1 MFALQFKS
9 GGIKLYMI
17 LIRAEDKEKIE
28 IAKKEVKKLY
38 KTDDE
43 EIKTLL
49 EISRILVPMSKEER
63 AYLYDYGKK
72 AKELAQEANMVYL
85 YREKLIRLK

>member
-1 MFALQFKS
+1 
-9 GGIKLYMI
+9 MI
-17 LIRAEDKEKIE
+17 FTYPIIHKVTVQLGHSSSS
-28 IAKKEVKKLY
+28 KKLY
-38 KTDDE
+38 KIDDE

-85 YREKLIRLK
+85 YRKKLIRLK

>member
-1 MFALQFKS
+1 
-9 GGIKLYMI
+9 MI
-17 LIRAEDKEKIE
+17 LIIAEDKEKIE
-28 IAKKEVKKLY
+28 IAKKEVRKLH

-63 AYLYDYGKK
+63 A
-72 AKELAQEANMVYL
+72 
-85 YREKLIRLK
+85 

>member
-1 MFALQFKS
+1 
-9 GGIKLYMI
+9 MI
-17 LIRAEDKEKIE
+17 LIIAEDKEKIE
-28 IAKKEVKKLY
+28 IAKKEVRKLH
-38 KTDDE
+38 KTDD

>member
-1 MFALQFKS
+1 
-9 GGIKLYMI
+9 MI
-17 LIRAEDKEKIE
+17 LIITEDKEKIE

-72 AKELAQEANMVYL
+72 AKELAQKANMVYL

>member
-1 MFALQFKS
+1 
-9 GGIKLYMI
+9 MI
-17 LIRAEDKEKIE
+17 LIIAEDKEKIE
-28 IAKKEVKKLY
+28 IAKKEVKKLH
-38 KTDDE
+38 KTDD

-49 EISRILVPMSKEER
+49 EISRILVPMSKEKR

>member
-9 GGIKLYMI
+9 GGIELYMI
-17 LIRAEDKEKIE
+17 LIIAEDKEKIE
-28 IAKKEVKKLY
+28 IAKKEVRKLH
-38 KTDDE
+38 KTDD

-72 AKELAQEANMVYL
+72 AKELAQEADMVYL

>member
-9 GGIKLYMI
+9 GGIELYMI
-17 LIRAEDKEKIE
+17 LIIAEDKEKIE
-28 IAKKEVKKLY
+28 IAKKEVRKLH
-38 KTDDE
+38 KTDD

>member
-1 MFALQFKS
+1 
-9 GGIKLYMI
+9 MI
-17 LIRAEDKEKIE
+17 LIIAEDKEKIE
-28 IAKKEVKKLY
+28 IAKKEVRKLH
-38 KTDDE
+38 KTDD

-72 AKELAQEANMVYL
+72 AKELAQEADMVYL

>member
-1 MFALQFKS
+1 
-9 GGIKLYMI
+9 MI
-17 LIRAEDKEKIE
+17 LIIAEDKEKIE
-28 IAKKEVKKLY
+28 IAKKEVKKLH
-38 KTDDE
+38 KTDY

-49 EISRILVPMSKEER
+49 EISRILVPLSKEKR

>member
-1 MFALQFKS
+1 
-9 GGIKLYMI
+9 MI
-17 LIRAEDKEKIE
+17 LIIAEDKEKIE

-72 AKELAQEANMVYL
+72 AKELAQKADMVYL
-85 YREKLIRLK
+85 YREKLIKLK

>member
-17 LIRAEDKEKIE
+17 LIIAEDKEKIE

-49 EISRILVPMSKEER
+49 
-63 AYLYDYGKK
+63 
-72 AKELAQEANMVYL
+72 
-85 YREKLIRLK
+85 

>member
-17 LIRAEDKEKIE
+17 LIIAEDKEKIE
-28 IAKKEVKKLY
+28 IAKKEVRKLH
-38 KTDDE
+38 KTDD

-72 AKELAQEANMVYL
+72 AKELAQEADMVYL

>member
-1 MFALQFKS
+1 
-9 GGIKLYMI
+9 MI
-17 LIRAEDKEKIE
+17 LIITEDKEKIE

-72 AKELAQEANMVYL
+72 AKELVQKANMVYL

>member
-1 MFALQFKS
+1 
-9 GGIKLYMI
+9 MI
-17 LIRAEDKEKIE
+17 LIITEDKEKIE

-72 AKELAQEANMVYL
+72 AKELAQKADMVYL
-85 YREKLIRLK
+85 YREKLIKLK

>member
-1 MFALQFKS
+1 
-9 GGIKLYMI
+9 
-17 LIRAEDKEKIE
+17 
-28 IAKKEVKKLY
+28 
-38 KTDDE
+38 
-43 EIKTLL
+43 
-49 EISRILVPMSKEER
+49 MSKEER

>member
-1 MFALQFKS
+1 
-9 GGIKLYMI
+9 MI
-17 LIRAEDKEKIE
+17 LIIAEDKEKIE
-28 IAKKEVKKLY
+28 IAKKEVRKLH
-38 KTDDE
+38 KTDD

-72 AKELAQEANMVYL
+72 AKELAQEADMVYL
-85 YREKLIRLK
+85 YREKLIRLKEAE

>member
-1 MFALQFKS
+1 
-9 GGIKLYMI
+9 MI
-17 LIRAEDKEKIE
+17 LIIAEDKEKIE
-28 IAKKEVKKLY
+28 IAKKEVKKLH
-38 KTDDE
+38 KTDY

-49 EISRILVPMSKEER
+49 EISRILVPMSKEKR

>member
-1 MFALQFKS
+1 
-9 GGIKLYMI
+9 MI
-17 LIRAEDKEKIE
+17 LIIAEDKEKIE
-28 IAKKEVKKLY
+28 IAKKEVKKLH
-38 KTDDE
+38 KTDY

-49 EISRILVPMSKEER
+49 EISRILVPMSKEKR

-72 AKELAQEANMVYL
+72 AKELAQEADMVYL